1 MMKNYDGHEALRDV
15 VAQLANDLYE
25 LKTQLDS
32 VTQTYF
38 WRSEGLVDRLAGQ
51 VLRDAQQRLDL
62 IHRDINELDH
72 HFID

>member
-1 MMKNYDGHEALRDV
+1 MKNYEGHETLRDV

>member
-1 MMKNYDGHEALRDV
+1 MKNYEGHEVLRDV

>member
-1 MMKNYDGHEALRDV
+1 MKNYDGHEALRDV